1 MALKYIR
8 LESTANVGKRIE
20 ISNRIVRGEIKLS
33 HCAVDND
40 ILYHYYEILIPLK
53 NNKCK

>member
-1 MALKYIR
+1 MTVKYIR
-8 LESTANVGKRIE
+8 LESSANVAKRIE
-20 ISNRIVRGEIKLS
+20 ISNRIIRGEIKLS

-53 NNKCK
+53 NKK